1 MIIEGVSM
9 TKKTLLLTMLSTLSL
24 YGSCQ
29 ELVDDVAMGSCYEQE
44 GNINLSQAAYE
55 RALLNDE
62 DNTEAKVKLID
73 LYRSEG
79 MDKDADTLLAT
90 VDERQ
95 LTPQQRT
102 TLATLRGE
110 EKDNGTFRARVT
122 LDLGYDDNINI
133 NHVYNEDLTTLT
145 FDDNPQ
151 GTRFLRFNADLSY
164 QYNFSDSNGWFL
176 RSDANLY
183 HQYNLD
189 FESNI
194 AGSHYY
200 DTLYGRIYA
209 GGGYATSNLSIYM
222 PLFYDRLNYLSA
234 DLFSQIGLRPDF
246 NMMFADMF
254 IVNVNMLYSKRSYKR
269 DIDKMRDDSILALE
283 SGFYWVHNRDN
294 TYIKLRY
301 EKYIPKDSDTIPV
314 GTKVFVGKALA
325 SLTIGGLYSITNIM
339 DIRAQLLYR
348 KGNFDEVPLGYTD
361 LKREDTTKDVQLSL
375 ERDLTKSLKAHIQF
389 HYLDNDSQDQNN
401 PANNYNQA
409 IFTKKEALVGLVY
422 NY

>member
-1 MIIEGVSM
+1 MIH
-9 TKKTLLLTMLSTLSL
+9 KTLLLTMVTTLSL

-29 ELVDDVAMGSCYEQE
+29 ELTDDVAIGSCYEQE

-55 RALLNDE
+55 RALFYNK
-62 DNTEAKVKLID
+62 DNTEAKMKLID

-79 MDKDADTLLAT
+79 MDKDADALLAT

-110 EKDNGTFRARVT
+110 ERDNGTFRARVT

-133 NHVYNEDLTTLT
+133 NHDYSIDTTT
-145 FDDNPQ
+145 GIASDNPQ

-209 GGGYATSNLSIYM
+209 GGGFATNNLSIYV

-234 DLFSQIGLRPDF
+234 DLFSEIGVRPDF
-246 NMMFADMF
+246 NMMFAKMF
-254 IVNVNMLYSKRSYKR
+254 VLNVNMLYSKRSYER
-269 DIDKMRDDSILALE
+269 NIDKMRDDSILALE
-283 SGFYWVHNRDN
+283 SGFYWIQNQDN
-294 TYIKLRY
+294 AYVKIRY
-301 EKYIPKDSDTIPV
+301 EKYTPTNDNVLQDFLLP
-314 GTKVFVGKALA
+314 GGAVFVDKTLV
-325 SLTIGGLYSITNIM
+325 SLTLGGLYSITDIM

-348 KGNFDEVPLGYTD
+348 KGDFKEIPRT
-361 LKREDTTKDVQLSL
+361 KRDDTTKDLQLSF
-375 ERDLTKSLKAHIQF
+375 ERDLTKELRAHIQF
-389 HYLDNDSQDQNN
+389 HYLDNDS
-401 PANNYNQA
+401 NYNQA
-409 IFTKKEALVGLVY
+409 IFTKKEALIGLVY